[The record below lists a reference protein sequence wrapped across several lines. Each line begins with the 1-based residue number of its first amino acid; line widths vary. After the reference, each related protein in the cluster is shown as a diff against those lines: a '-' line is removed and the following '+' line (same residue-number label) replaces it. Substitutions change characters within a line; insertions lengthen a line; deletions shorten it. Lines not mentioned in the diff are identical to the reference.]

1 MDFDY
6 DVIIAG
12 AGIGGKV
19 LGLKLAKAGYSTL
32 LIDMKPREKIGLKVC
47 GDGISASYFDK
58 IGIPKPQGDELAS
71 VIYASEVI
79 SPDKK
84 HKLIVKGEGY
94 TIDRLKFEQRLLND
108 ALKSGA
114 GLMDETSVLRPIVKN
129 NFVHGVVVKNLKTG
143 EVREIRGRV
152 TVDATGQA
160 GALRI
165 RLPND
170 MILEKHIDKFDIAAA
185 YRDIVEFDYDPG
197 WGKESIYIYLSH
209 KYAPG
214 GYTWIFPKG
223 KRIANIG
230 LGVQPVKNGP
240 TPVKLLKKFYEDWNI
255 KPSKTIHTGGGFVPV
270 RRPLSQIALNG
281 MILVGDS
288 ASQANPLHGGG
299 MGHAMIGAYIAS
311 MVISD
316 GLERKTGILDI
327 NDLWPY
333 AVEYMQADGAKNAS
347 LEIIRI
353 LLQGFTD
360 EEINFIMKERIVSGE
375 ELYQIE
381 SKPKESGGVWSKI
394 IRAVMHGK
402 FGLLNR
408 LRIAKDLYSK
418 IHEAF
423 ENYPENPKDIV
434 EWHNKVNK
442 IVKEARDKLW
452 RNPVEHTYLK

>member
-1 MDFDY
+1 LDFNY

-12 AGIGGKV
+12 AGIGGKI
-19 LGLKLAKAGYSTL
+19 LALKVAKAGYSTL

-58 IGIPKPQGDELAS
+58 IGIPKPQGDELSS

-79 SPDKK
+79 SPDRK
-84 HKLIVKGEGY
+84 HKLIVRGEGY

-108 ALKSGA
+108 ALRNGA
-114 GLMDETSVLRPIVKN
+114 ELMDMTSVVRPIVKN
-129 NFVHGVVVKNLKTG
+129 NEVRGIVVKNLKTG
-143 EVREIRGRV
+143 EVKELTARV
-152 TVDATGQA
+152 TVEATGQA
-160 GALRI
+160 SAI
-165 RLPND
+165 RLRLPD
-170 MILEKHIDKFDIAAA
+170 ETIIEKHIDKFDIAAA
-185 YRDIVEFDYDPG
+185 YRDIVEFNEEPE
-197 WGKESIYIYLSH
+197 WGKDSIYIYLSH

-223 KRIANIG
+223 KLIANIG
-230 LGVQPVKNGP
+230 LGIQPIKNAP
-240 TPVKLLKKFYEDWNI
+240 TPVRLLKKFYEDWGI
-255 KPSKTIHTGGGFVPV
+255 KPSGVIHTGGGFVPV

-281 MILVGDS
+281 LILLGDA

-299 MGHAMIGAYIAS
+299 MGHAMIGAHIAS
-311 MVISD
+311 MVINN
-316 GLERKTGILDI
+316 GLESREGVLSM

-333 AVEYMQADGAKNAS
+333 AVEYMRTDGAKNAA

-360 EEINFIMKERIVSGE
+360 EEINFIMKEKIVSGE

-381 SKPKESGGVWSKI
+381 SKPKESSSIWSKI
-394 IRAVMHGK
+394 LRAVMHGK

-423 ENYPENPKDIV
+423 ENYPEKPSDLP
-434 EWHNKVNK
+434 EWHDKVNR
-442 IVKEARDKLW
+442 IVKHARDKLW
-452 RNPVEHTYLK
+452 RNPVEHTYMK